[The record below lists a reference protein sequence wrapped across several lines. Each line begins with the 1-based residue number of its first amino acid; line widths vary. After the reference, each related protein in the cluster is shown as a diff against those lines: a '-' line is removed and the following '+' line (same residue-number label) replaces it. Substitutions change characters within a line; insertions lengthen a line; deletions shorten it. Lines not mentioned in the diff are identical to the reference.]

1 MLERP
6 ENVKLFTKAK
16 VIVGCSSENAD
27 KVYFNADDAIENIG
41 QHEYMTFFD
50 ANGNKIDEVK
60 VEHWKD
66 DEYRVSL
73 KF

>member
-6 ENVKLFTKAK
+6 ENVKLFESAR

-41 QHEYMTFFD
+41 QHEYVAFF
-50 ANGNKIDEVK
+50 NGSGDKIGEVK
-60 VEHWKD
+60 VEHWQD
-66 DEYRVSL
+66 DEYRVAL
-73 KF
+73 EY